1 MTNSEDKIKVA
12 QKKAIDLLKVSI
24 ASLRLSLG
32 VSDDEDL
39 TCLEVPVPEDD
50 DLYKSYLS
58 LVRMCKNLN
67 EIESRYE

>member
-1 MTNSEDKIKVA
+1 VTNSEDKIKVA

-39 TCLEVPVPEDD
+39 TYLEIPVPEDD

>member
-1 MTNSEDKIKVA
+1 VTNSEDKIKVA

-24 ASLRLSLG
+24 ASLKMSLG

-39 TCLEVPVPEDD
+39 TCLEIPVSEDD
-50 DLYKSYLS
+50 DLYKPYLS
-58 LVRMCKNLN
+58 LVRMFKNLT